1 MVLKCLVFLC
11 SIISYAVTSHHC
23 LALLSP
29 ISAHYSSL
37 IWVLS
42 QIFWLGLR
50 IIAGDTMVSI
60 SIYSRKECC
69 WGQAKE
75 REIFQIYQNK
85 VKFLDLK
92 GHIVVKLTE
101 YIDLFTDTTAI
112 SG

>member
-1 MVLKCLVFLC
+1 M
-11 SIISYAVTSHHC
+11 
-23 LALLSP
+23 
-29 ISAHYSSL
+29 
-37 IWVLS
+37 LS

-50 IIAGDTMVSI
+50 IIAGDTMVSF

-92 GHIVVKLTE
+92 GDRVNRPVYRYAGHFELIRFKE
-101 YIDLFTDTTAI
+101 YYGMLRGHEHDPIY
-112 SG
+112 

>member
-1 MVLKCLVFLC
+1 
-11 SIISYAVTSHHC
+11 
-23 LALLSP
+23 
-29 ISAHYSSL
+29 
-37 IWVLS
+37 
-42 QIFWLGLR
+42 
-50 IIAGDTMVSI
+50 MVSF

-112 SG
+112 SS